1 VPCWSCHAAVPP
13 GAPSCP
19 ACGRV
24 QPPGPDAEA
33 DPFAALGLPRAF
45 SLDPALLEARFRER
59 SRHLHPDRFARADP
73 RERRFALERA
83 TRVNDAWR
91 TLRDPRRRAA
101 ALLRLLGRDPAA
113 EARAG
118 EAPEFLEALL
128 AVRERLALARATG
141 EEAAGREV
149 AAEARGRLAA
159 LDDEVARLFAE
170 GDPGVETLDAIA
182 RALARARYWE
192 ALAED
197 AEAPMAAGP
206 RR

>member
-1 VPCWSCHAAVPP
+1 VPP

-24 QPPGPDAEA
+24 QPPGPEPEA
-33 DPFAALGLPRAF
+33 DPFAALELPRAF
-45 SLDPALLEARFRER
+45 ALDPALLEARFRER
-59 SRHLHPDRFARADP
+59 CRQLHPDRFARADP

-128 AVRERLALARATG
+128 AVRERLALARAAG
-141 EEAAGREV
+141 DGAARREV
-149 AAEARGRLAA
+149 AALARTRLAA

-170 GDPGVETLDAIA
+170 GDPGLETLDAIA

-197 AEAPMAAGP
+197 AEGPVAAGP